1 MLIMT
6 PYFRVKENNMGKL
19 SLLAYEKE
27 EEYINLLTHK
37 VVLKTEEYQLYVNG
51 IKLDEIIDEK
61 LYLKYLFLSSLYGNR
76 LFLAIK
82 SEELDDAIDNII
94 LFPKTLALVLSLSN
108 TQDFQL
114 IIPKITEQIILV
126 KVGELIYINRD
137 NKLIELNN
145 NLVISQNELRS
156 ISAVLFLPDYCF
168 MNYKLEERNWK
179 SLMDNKVKAYYD
191 AEEQFDIRF
200 YSIIENI
207 VEKNR

>member
-1 MLIMT
+1 MT

-51 IKLDEIIDEK
+51 IKFDEEIDEK
-61 LYLKYLFLSSLYGNR
+61 VYLKYLFLSSLYGNR

-94 LFPKTLALVLSLSN
+94 LFPKTLALILSLSN

>member
-1 MLIMT
+1 
-6 PYFRVKENNMGKL
+6 MGKL

-61 LYLKYLFLSSLYGNR
+61 IYLKYLFLSSLYGNR

-94 LFPKTLALVLSLSN
+94 LFPKTLSLVLSLNN
-108 TQDFQL
+108 TQDYKL

>member
-1 MLIMT
+1 
-6 PYFRVKENNMGKL
+6 MGKL

-94 LFPKTLALVLSLSN
+94 LFPKTLSLVLSLSN
-108 TQDFQL
+108 TQDYKL

-137 NKLIELNN
+137 NKLIELDN

>member
-1 MLIMT
+1 
-6 PYFRVKENNMGKL
+6 MGKL

-94 LFPKTLALVLSLSN
+94 LFPKTLSLVLSLSN

-114 IIPKITEQIILV
+114 ISQKICEQIILV

>member
-1 MLIMT
+1 MT
-6 PYFRVKENNMGKL
+6 PCFRVKENNMGKL

-61 LYLKYLFLSSLYGNR
+61 IYLKYLFLSSLYGNR

-94 LFPKTLALVLSLSN
+94 LFPKTLSLVLSLNN
-108 TQDFQL
+108 TQDYKL